1 MGRAPQDWELF
12 LGQRGAVGIDVR
24 DQIMEMLRGQVEG
37 SEWHLVDMGSH
48 GRFGRKGQQNPS
60 WSPARKEGRQ

>member
-1 MGRAPQDWELF
+1 M
-12 LGQRGAVGIDVR
+12 GIDVR
-24 DQIMEMLRGQVEG
+24 DQIMEMLGGQVEG